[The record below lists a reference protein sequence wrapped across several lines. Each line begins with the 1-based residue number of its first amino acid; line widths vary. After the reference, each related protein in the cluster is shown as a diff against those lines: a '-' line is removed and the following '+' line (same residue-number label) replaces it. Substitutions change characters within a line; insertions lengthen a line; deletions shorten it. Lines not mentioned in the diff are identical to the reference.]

1 MLAINLCEGEE
12 KIMVRAIIFDM
23 DGVIIDSE
31 PINYSANKRIFEE
44 LGIPMNKSLY
54 SNYIGVSNQEMW
66 QDLKNE
72 YDLQQSVEELL
83 EKQNLENLELLKEGV
98 KEPIEGV
105 IELLQTLK
113 ENNYKIALASS
124 SPMRLIKEV
133 LCTFDIEKY
142 FEVVVSSEYVA
153 RGKPKP
159 DIFIYTAGLL
169 KVKPYECVVIEDSKN
184 GVKAAKAAGMKCIGF
199 KNPNSL
205 NQDLSKADLVVENM
219 REITLELIE
228 KLEKVEA

>member
-1 MLAINLCEGEE
+1 MI
-12 KIMVRAIIFDM
+12 KAIIFDM

-31 PINYSANKRIFEE
+31 PIHYDSNKRIFEE
-44 LGIPMNKSLY
+44 LGIPVNKNIY

-72 YDLQQSVEELL
+72 FNLSQSVEELV
-83 EKQNLENLELLKEGV
+83 EKQSQENLEYIKKYA

-105 IELLQTLK
+105 VELLQKLK
-113 ENNYKIALASS
+113 ESNFKIALASS
-124 SPMRLIKEV
+124 SPLRLIKEIV
-133 LCTFDIEKY
+133 CKFDIEKY
-142 FEVVVSSEYVA
+142 FEVVTSSEFVS

-159 DIFIYTAGLL
+159 DLFVYTAGLL
-169 KVKPYECVVIEDSKN
+169 KAQPKECLVIEDSKN

-205 NQDLSKADLVVENM
+205 GQDLSKADVVVEKM
-219 REITLELIE
+219 SEITVQLIE
-228 KLEKVEA
+228 KIGLDEVPY

>member
-1 MLAINLCEGEE
+1 
-12 KIMVRAIIFDM
+12 MVRAIIFDM

-31 PINYSANKRIFEE
+31 PIHYDANKRIFEE
-44 LGIPMNKSLY
+44 LGIPVNNSLY

-66 QDLKNE
+66 EDLKNE
-72 YDLQQSVEELL
+72 YDLQQSVEELV
-83 EKQNLENLELLKEGV
+83 EKQNSQNLELFNEFV

-105 IELLQTLK
+105 VELLKNLK
-113 ENNYKIALASS
+113 ENGYKIALASS

-133 LCTFDIEKY
+133 ICKFDIEKY
-142 FEVVVSSEYVA
+142 FEVVVSSEDVT

-169 KVKPYECVVIEDSKN
+169 NVKPYECLVIEDSKN

-199 KNPNSL
+199 KNPNSI
-205 NQDLSKADLVVENM
+205 NQDLSKADVVVENM
-219 REITLELIE
+219 KEISLELIE
-228 KLEKVEA
+228 KLKKVES

>member
-72 YDLQQSVEELL
+72 YDLQQSVEELV
-83 EKQNLENLELLKEGV
+83 EKQNFENLELLKECA

-133 LCTFDIEKY
+133 L
-142 FEVVVSSEYVA
+142 
-153 RGKPKP
+153 
-159 DIFIYTAGLL
+159 
-169 KVKPYECVVIEDSKN
+169 
-184 GVKAAKAAGMKCIGF
+184 
-199 KNPNSL
+199 
-205 NQDLSKADLVVENM
+205 
-219 REITLELIE
+219 
-228 KLEKVEA
+228 